1 MIVSGFTFIRN
12 AIKYDYP
19 IVEAINSVLPLCN
32 EFIVAVG
39 QSDDETLRLIE
50 NINSAKIKIVHTLW
64 DDSLREGGK
73 VLREETNKA
82 MDAISPDADWCF
94 YIQGDECLHEKYIPI
109 VWKAMEENLQEKKI
123 EGLLFNYLHFYGSY
137 DFVGTS
143 KRWYRKEI
151 RIIRNDKNIRSYR
164 DAQGFRKDGKKLKVK
179 AIDAFIYH
187 YGWVKPPK
195 AQQEKAKT
203 FNKLW
208 HDDNWIK
215 QNIPEVDEF
224 DYSNVDGVER
234 FESQHPEVMR
244 KRIETMN
251 WKFKLDPTKNKLKF
265 KYKISK
271 WIENISGYR
280 IGEYKNYRF

>member
-12 AIKYDYP
+12 AIKYDYQ

-251 WKFKLDPTKNKLKF
+251 WKFKLDPTKNKLKL